1 MIQIHFKDIMVAGMC
16 KTGGGCVELRTVT
29 EVKLK
34 DQN

>member
-1 MIQIHFKDIMVAGMC
+1 MIQIHLEDIMAAEIC

-29 EVKLK
+29 EVKTK